1 MGIVGLALRKPYTF
15 IVGAILVLLLGVSA
29 IFRTP
34 TDIFPNIDIPVI
46 TVVWYYDGLS
56 APETEKRISTY
67 TEFSHSFFVNNLRTI
82 ESQTTPGLVLQKLYF
97 QPGVDIG
104 VALGQT
110 VAATQS
116 IRAQLPPGVQPPII
130 MQYSA
135 SSVAVLQLSL
145 SSDKLTE
152 SELYDYGVY
161 RLRQQMAPVPGTLLP
176 PPHGGKIRQIMVDID
191 PTKLQ
196 AMKISPLDVSNAINA
211 QNLTLP
217 GGTVKFGPS
226 QYNIQMNGIPYFSK
240 QLNNIPLRKDPNTG
254 AIIRIRD
261 VAQVRDGWEV
271 QHNVVRREGQRS
283 VLLRIM
289 KAGNASTLAVVN
301 AMRDTVLPISRAAA
315 PPGMKIDE
323 LFDQSLFVKA
333 AIKGVASEA
342 VIAGLLTAAMILA
355 FLASW
360 RSTLIVAVSIPLAIL
375 SSIAILSA
383 TGETLNLMTLGGL
396 ALAVGILVDD
406 ATVTIE
412 NIHRLHHDGTE
423 LRKAVL
429 DGAAGIAL
437 PTLVSTLAISCVFVS
452 VEFLTGPSRFLF
464 TPMALAVV
472 YAMLASYVI
481 SRTLVPI
488 FAALLLRSEEQAKKR
503 REEAGKPPTIFERF
517 GAKFDA
523 RFERLRNGYEKTLS
537 GLLNSAWKVPALG
550 GIFVLGAVLLAT
562 QVGQDFFPVI
572 DAGEFKL
579 HVRAPAGTRIETTER
594 IFDQVEDTIREV
606 VPKNE
611 RELVLDDIGIPF
623 RYSMPLDDGS
633 TIGPNDGQI
642 MVALKEKHRPTAE
655 YISRLRT
662 VLAKRFPDVVFYFQ
676 PADMVTQ
683 ILNFGLTSQI
693 DVRITGYDQANNR
706 VVMGKIM
713 KDMRHVRGLVDVH
726 LHQQLAAP
734 ALNVS
739 IDRERAQDLN
749 LVLNDVA
756 RSVMVS
762 QASSN
767 TVTPNFWPDPQMGTL
782 YPVAVQ
788 TPQYQVNTVD
798 DLGKLVVAGNAS
810 QAAAIPTLLRNVAT
824 IERTVAPDVIS
835 HSNIQPVLDI
845 DASAEDRDLGSIARD
860 IGRIVA
866 RHKGDLKPGNN
877 IEVAGQIDSM
887 NTSFT
892 RLELGLLIAAI
903 AVYLLM
909 VVNFQSF
916 MDPLVV
922 ILGLPGAMCGIV
934 LMLFVTGTTF
944 SVPSLM
950 GAIMSVGVAS
960 ANSILLVTFAKE
972 SRAHGMTAME
982 AAMEAGR
989 ERLRPI
995 LMTSLA
1001 MVIGMLPMS
1010 LGLGDGGEQN
1020 APLGRAVIGGLMIG
1034 TCTTLFVVPWLYS
1047 RLRRRESRML
1057 EEYENVV

>member
-1 MGIVGLALRKPYTF
+1 M
-15 IVGAILVLLLGVSA
+15 
-29 IFRTP
+29 
-34 TDIFPNIDIPVI
+34 
-46 TVVWYYDGLS
+46 
-56 APETEKRISTY
+56 
-67 TEFSHSFFVNNLRTI
+67 
-82 ESQTTPGLVLQKLYF
+82 
-97 QPGVDIG
+97 
-104 VALGQT
+104 
-110 VAATQS
+110 
-116 IRAQLPPGVQPPII
+116 
-130 MQYSA
+130 
-135 SSVAVLQLSL
+135 
-145 SSDKLTE
+145 
-152 SELYDYGVY
+152 
-161 RLRQQMAPVPGTLLP
+161 
-176 PPHGGKIRQIMVDID
+176 
-191 PTKLQ
+191 
-196 AMKISPLDVSNAINA
+196 
-211 QNLTLP
+211 
-217 GGTVKFGPS
+217 
-226 QYNIQMNGIPYFSK
+226 
-240 QLNNIPLRKDPNTG
+240 
-254 AIIRIRD
+254 
-261 VAQVRDGWEV
+261 
-271 QHNVVRREGQRS
+271 
-283 VLLRIM
+283 
-289 KAGNASTLAVVN
+289 
-301 AMRDTVLPISRAAA
+301 
-315 PPGMKIDE
+315 
-323 LFDQSLFVKA
+323 
-333 AIKGVASEA
+333 
-342 VIAGLLTAAMILA
+342 
-355 FLASW
+355 
-360 RSTLIVAVSIPLAIL
+360 
-375 SSIAILSA
+375 
-383 TGETLNLMTLGGL
+383 
-396 ALAVGILVDD
+396 
-406 ATVTIE
+406 
-412 NIHRLHHDGTE
+412 
-423 LRKAVL
+423 
-429 DGAAGIAL
+429 
-437 PTLVSTLAISCVFVS
+437 
-452 VEFLTGPSRFLF
+452 
-464 TPMALAVV
+464 
-472 YAMLASYVI
+472 
-481 SRTLVPI
+481 
-488 FAALLLRSEEQAKKR
+488 
-503 REEAGKPPTIFERF
+503 
-517 GAKFDA
+517 
-523 RFERLRNGYEKTLS
+523 S
-537 GLLNSAWKVPALG
+537 GLMHSAWKVPAIG
-550 GIFVLGAVLLAT
+550 GAFVLGAVLLAT
-562 QVGQDFFPVI
+562 QVGQDFFPSI

-594 IFDQVEDTIREV
+594 IFDQVENTIREV
-606 VPKNE
+606 VPQNE
-611 RELVLDDIGIPF
+611 REMVLDDIGIPF
-623 RYSMPLDDGS
+623 RYSMPFDDGS

-642 MVALKEKHRPTAE
+642 MVALKENHRPTAQ
-655 YISRLRT
+655 YVNRLRT

-706 VVMGKIM
+706 VVMGRIM
-713 KDMRHVRGLVDVH
+713 EDMRHVRGLVDVH

-734 ALNVS
+734 ALNIA

-860 IGRIVA
+860 IGKIIE
-866 RHKGDLKPGNN
+866 RHKKELKPGNS

-892 RLELGLLIAAI
+892 RLEIGLLVAAV

-972 SRAHGMTAME
+972 SRAHGMNAME

-1010 LGLGDGGEQN
+1010 LGLGMVVSRTHLWA
-1020 APLGRAVIGGLMIG
+1020 APSSVG
-1034 TCTTLFVVPWLYS
+1034 
-1047 RLRRRESRML
+1047 
-1057 EEYENVV
+1057 

>member
-15 IVGAILVLLLGVSA
+15 IVAAILVLLLGISS

-34 TDIFPNIDIPVI
+34 TDIFPNIDIPVV

-110 VAATQS
+110 VSDTQS

-240 QLNNIPLRKDPNTG
+240 QLNNIPLRKAPNTG

-412 NIHRLHHDGTE
+412 NIHRLHHDGAD

-437 PTLVSTLAISCVFVS
+437 
-452 VEFLTGPSRFLF
+452 
-464 TPMALAVV
+464 
-472 YAMLASYVI
+472 
-481 SRTLVPI
+481 
-488 FAALLLRSEEQAKKR
+488 
-503 REEAGKPPTIFERF
+503 
-517 GAKFDA
+517 
-523 RFERLRNGYEKTLS
+523 
-537 GLLNSAWKVPALG
+537 W
-550 GIFVLGAVLLAT
+550 
-562 QVGQDFFPVI
+562 
-572 DAGEFKL
+572 
-579 HVRAPAGTRIETTER
+579 
-594 IFDQVEDTIREV
+594 
-606 VPKNE
+606 
-611 RELVLDDIGIPF
+611 
-623 RYSMPLDDGS
+623 
-633 TIGPNDGQI
+633 
-642 MVALKEKHRPTAE
+642 
-655 YISRLRT
+655 
-662 VLAKRFPDVVFYFQ
+662 
-676 PADMVTQ
+676 
-683 ILNFGLTSQI
+683 
-693 DVRITGYDQANNR
+693 
-706 VVMGKIM
+706 
-713 KDMRHVRGLVDVH
+713 
-726 LHQQLAAP
+726 
-734 ALNVS
+734 
-739 IDRERAQDLN
+739 
-749 LVLNDVA
+749 
-756 RSVMVS
+756 
-762 QASSN
+762 
-767 TVTPNFWPDPQMGTL
+767 
-782 YPVAVQ
+782 
-788 TPQYQVNTVD
+788 
-798 DLGKLVVAGNAS
+798 
-810 QAAAIPTLLRNVAT
+810 
-824 IERTVAPDVIS
+824 
-835 HSNIQPVLDI
+835 
-845 DASAEDRDLGSIARD
+845 
-860 IGRIVA
+860 
-866 RHKGDLKPGNN
+866 
-877 IEVAGQIDSM
+877 
-887 NTSFT
+887 
-892 RLELGLLIAAI
+892 
-903 AVYLLM
+903 
-909 VVNFQSF
+909 
-916 MDPLVV
+916 
-922 ILGLPGAMCGIV
+922 
-934 LMLFVTGTTF
+934 
-944 SVPSLM
+944 
-950 GAIMSVGVAS
+950 
-960 ANSILLVTFAKE
+960 
-972 SRAHGMTAME
+972 
-982 AAMEAGR
+982 
-989 ERLRPI
+989 
-995 LMTSLA
+995 
-1001 MVIGMLPMS
+1001 
-1010 LGLGDGGEQN
+1010 
-1020 APLGRAVIGGLMIG
+1020 
-1034 TCTTLFVVPWLYS
+1034 
-1047 RLRRRESRML
+1047 
-1057 EEYENVV
+1057 